1 MTGFKSSFV
10 AATALSSAFL
20 AVQSADGA
28 TVRHIDCFAQAGVTL
43 PLINTPVLGSVRITN
58 NWSFTIPAGTV
69 YSYSYAGK
77 NKAYQ
82 SPTALAPKAALTIN
96 DNDVTATRDCD
107 ATFPDARFDRFSPK
121 ALDNMPNVR
130 LQRAP

>member
-1 MTGFKSSFV
+1 MSCVLIKNICSF
-10 AATALSSAFL
+10 
-20 AVQSADGA
+20 
-28 TVRHIDCFAQAGVTL
+28 
-43 PLINTPVLGSVRITN
+43 P
-58 NWSFTIPAGTV
+58 IPAGTV